1 MLTFNPFG
9 DERRGGRA
17 KLYKT
22 SVGSQP
28 KRCPTPFPH
37 PYEGDQ
43 HIAWLYA
50 PRGGSSEGSGASA
63 SASASANASAICINV
78 AATSAPTSSGSER
91 AKDVSVA
98 ATSAPTSSR
107 GGSAICVNVA
117 STPAPTSSGSG
128 KAKGVSVASASTPAP
143 ADATAA
149 TLLTVAECVARLIEE
164 ILTFLDDPHQPARD
178 QVAHTQQVGERLTR
192 SLHAA
197 IAQCG
202 DNRRSDVKRVR
213 AEMIDKVVE
222 ALQSDGEWTT

>member
-9 DERRGGRA
+9 DERPGGRA

-28 KRCPTPFPH
+28 KRCPTPFPFPH
-37 PYEGDQ
+37 PSEENKS
-43 HIAWLYA
+43 IAWLCA
-50 PRGGSSEGSGASA
+50 PHGRSSEDSDASA
-63 SASASANASAICINV
+63 SASASANASAICINL
-78 AATSAPTSSGSER
+78 
-91 AKDVSVA
+91 
-98 ATSAPTSSR
+98 
-107 GGSAICVNVA
+107 A